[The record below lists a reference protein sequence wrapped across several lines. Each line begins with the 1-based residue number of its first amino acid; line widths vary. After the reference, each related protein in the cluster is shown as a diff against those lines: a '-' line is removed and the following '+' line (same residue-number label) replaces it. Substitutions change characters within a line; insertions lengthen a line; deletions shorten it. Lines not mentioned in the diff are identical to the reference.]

1 MTNTRKLAYIAILS
15 AVSFL
20 LLYFSFPLIPAA
32 DFLKVDFSILP
43 VLIALV
49 IFDFKSAIGVL
60 LLRSLLKLLLNNGG
74 PGSMIG
80 LPMNFVAL
88 GVFVWGLSY
97 FWKKN
102 QTSKNYI
109 LGSVLGT
116 ILLTVAMVVLNYI
129 YAVPLYAKF
138 ANFDIAQ
145 FIGLYKYLFAM
156 VVPFNLLEG
165 LIFSVAFALI
175 YGGLVGNLIDR
186 VVYGYV
192 IDYLHFFIFD
202 YSFPVFNFADTA
214 IVIGFSLVIIAIIKG
229 EENEVSSRRRSKW
242 ENR

>member
-74 PGSMIG
+74 LGSMIG

-129 YAVPLYAKF
+129 YAVPLYA
-138 ANFDIAQ
+138 NFDIAQ

-175 YGGLVGNLIDR
+175 YAPLKSILVKL
-186 VVYGYV
+186 
-192 IDYLHFFIFD
+192 
-202 YSFPVFNFADTA
+202 
-214 IVIGFSLVIIAIIKG
+214 
-229 EENEVSSRRRSKW
+229 
-242 ENR
+242 